1 MIRLNF
7 ITNKIKQHKMG
18 NKSSKQLSLRDAYKF
33 YLEISNL
40 KRKLR
45 DKEASLESMKLL
57 LKKHAPQLYEIN
69 KEEQN
74 SVH

>member
-1 MIRLNF
+1 MSQTKKINAHKLF
-7 ITNKIKQHKMG
+7 IE
-18 NKSSKQLSLRDAYKF
+18 L
-33 YLEISNL
+33 LEL

-45 DKEASLESMKLL
+45 DKDASLELMKLL